1 MSFELPS
8 GTRGTR
14 SRPAWSGMAVVV
26 EGMLLLVFL
35 IGSLAVIM
43 QLFAAASVRAQ
54 EGRQLAQAVAM
65 ATSTAERFAADPTS
79 VPQVDQRDGLTV
91 ICKVDPQKTG
101 DGTLFV
107 ADISIYDSADEHAPE
122 AIYAITTASY
132 QGVE

>member
-1 MSFELPS
+1 MV
-8 GTRGTR
+8 GHGRRGR
-14 SRPAWSGMAVVV
+14 GH
-26 EGMLLLVFL
+26 
-35 IGSLAVIM
+35 
-43 QLFAAASVRAQ
+43 AAAGVPDWLACRDHAALCRGIGAGA
-54 EGRQLAQAVAM
+54 EGQAAG
-65 ATSTAERFAADPTS
+65 AGRCDGH
-79 VPQVDQRDGLTV
+79 QDGLTV